1 MKVVGRWIS
10 DGDAE
15 LLRQHADHAVFA
27 DELHVHERLA
37 KTTTPLP
44 LMPEG
49 RLQLVL
55 VEETRVDQELA

>member
-1 MKVVGRWIS
+1 
-10 DGDAE
+10 
-15 LLRQHADHAVFA
+15 
-27 DELHVHERLA
+27 VHERLA